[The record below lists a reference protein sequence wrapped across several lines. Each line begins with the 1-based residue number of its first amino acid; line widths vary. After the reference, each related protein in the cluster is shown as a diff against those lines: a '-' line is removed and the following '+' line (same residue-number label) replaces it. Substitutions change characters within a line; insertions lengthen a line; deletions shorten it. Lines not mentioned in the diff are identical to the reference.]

1 MYILA
6 SASPRRK
13 ELLNLITSDFA
24 VDVSNCEEICPEG
37 LPARECPEYLAS
49 LKAREVASRHGKD
62 DVIIAADTAVF
73 LGDRMLG
80 KPADREEARDMLRS
94 LSGNTHT
101 VITGCC
107 VIKGE
112 ECRSFSVA
120 TDVEFYTLSDRE
132 IESYIETGECYDK
145 AGAYGIQSGG
155 ALLVRKI
162 NGDYFNVVG
171 LPVAQLF
178 RCVSAL

>member
-6 SASPRRK
+6 SASPRRR
-13 ELLNLITSDFA
+13 ELLNLITTDFA

-37 LPARECPEYLAS
+37 LSSRKCPEYLAS
-49 LKAREVASRHGKD
+49 LKAREVASRHEKD

-80 KPADREEARDMLRS
+80 KPADRDEARDMLRS

-112 ECRSFSVA
+112 KCISFSVE
-120 TDVEFYTLSDRE
+120 TDVEFYPLSERE
-132 IESYIETGECYDK
+132 IETYIETGECYDK

-171 LPVAQLF
+171 LPVAELS
-178 RCVSAL
+178 RCISSL